1 MGLCGV
7 RMGGLLGDA
16 VILQASRCRLGI
28 RILLRCGES
37 VFLVRCLGLG
47 QGFVGLCLWFTVI
60 GLLGHLRYLGC
71 VRGLLGT
78 VRATGL
84 LDVVHS
90 LLVPSHV
97 C

>member
-1 MGLCGV
+1 MII
-7 RMGGLLGDA
+7 GGQRGGDA
-16 VILQASRCRLGI
+16 SLRAAQRRLGI
-28 RILLRCGES
+28 HVLLGCGEGLCS
-37 VFLVRCLGLG
+37 MRCLG
-47 QGFVGLCLWFTVI
+47 FCIEVSGLCLWCTVI